1 MVRPYLAAGA
11 LLGIVAALGASY
23 MVGRTHGRSAL
34 ETELM
39 ADRVQILK
47 DGKDITD
54 EVLNA
59 DDAGLCGMLFD
70 GGCGLPD

>member
-1 MVRPYLAAGA
+1 MLRPYLAAGA
-11 LLGIVAALGASY
+11 LVAVVTAVIASNL
-23 MVGRTHGRSAL
+23 VGRVQGRSAL
-34 ETELM
+34 ERELL

-59 DDAGLCGMLFD
+59 DDAGLCKLL
-70 GGCGLPD
+70 GGCQLPE